1 MVGEMARFQ
10 LTPLIS
16 IRAGGKL
23 ENAPRAN
30 TSRGHVSLVDLI
42 NFGQRG
48 CAALTRNR
56 HLMAEYIRKHVHDAP
71 NLPNFFTEFWHVL
84 SPLRIFSVNA
94 GCSFFVIILKW
105 ILVHLLLNTVCHRAR
120 RRVKLN
126 PLANE
131 RFSRNRATRN
141 SRDLC
146 EWGVLF
152 LGSVEN
158 EALLK
163 WYRNGRNF
171 TRNYPDWTSWK
182 RSILVF
188 RNIASRISH
197 FHAEERISACD
208 PYNA

>member
-30 TSRGHVSLVDLI
+30 TSRRHVSLVDLI

-152 LGSVEN
+152 GVGWERSSPQMIS
-158 EALLK
+158 K
-163 WYRNGRNF
+163 WSKFY
-171 TRNYPDWTSWK
+171 T
-182 RSILVF
+182 
-188 RNIASRISH
+188 
-197 FHAEERISACD
+197 
-208 PYNA
+208 